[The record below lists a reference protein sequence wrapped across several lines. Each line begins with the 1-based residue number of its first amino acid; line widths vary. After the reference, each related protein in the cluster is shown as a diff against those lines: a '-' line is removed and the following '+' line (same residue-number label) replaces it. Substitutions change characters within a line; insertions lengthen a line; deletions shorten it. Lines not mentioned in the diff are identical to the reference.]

1 MTAISTMLRRQLG
14 ESRWFLGIA
23 SAALFGLGWLS
34 SFIACRVERQ
44 FVRAVGEEAERFT
57 RFTRGMGGEAMDFSS
72 LSFQVMFWSHPF
84 VLLIICVWAISRA
97 SAAVAGEI
105 ERGTLDVSLSRP
117 VSRLEYLATHVA
129 CGLLGLAI
137 LTASLVVGNRVGG
150 LYNPVS
156 DPPSATALIGPAANL
171 ALVGV
176 AVFGYSLLCSSW
188 DVVRWRPNLVASA
201 LTIAGYAAGIAS
213 TFPTL
218 SDWEWIGRF
227 SVFKAFDPV
236 EVAVTG
242 DTFLRH
248 AAGLGAVGAVGVLAA
263 LIVFQRRDLPAN
275 S

>member
-1 MTAISTMLRRQLG
+1 MTAIGTMLRKQLG

-23 SAALFGLGWLS
+23 SASLFGLGWLS
-34 SFIACRVERQ
+34 SYIAARVERRLHR
-44 FVRAVGEEAERFT
+44 VSGTEAERFE
-57 RFTRGMGGEAMDFSS
+57 RFTRGMGGAAMDFSS

-84 VLLIICVWAISRA
+84 VLLILCTWAISRGT
-97 SAAVAGEI
+97 AAVAGEI
-105 ERGTLDVSLSRP
+105 ERGTLDVTLSRP
-117 VSRLEYLATHVA
+117 VSRLEYFTIQVVS
-129 CGLLGLAI
+129 GLLGLVI
-137 LTASLVVGNRVGG
+137 LASALVIGNRVGG
-150 LYNPVS
+150 IYNHVS
-156 DPPSATALIGPAANL
+156 DPPSAMALIKPAANL

-176 AVFGYSLLCSSW
+176 AIYGYALLCSSW

-201 LTIAGYAAGIAS
+201 LTIAGYAAGVAS

-242 DTFLRH
+242 ETFLRH
-248 AAGLGAVGAVGVLAA
+248 AAGLGAVGVTGIVLAFV
-263 LIVFQRRDLPAN
+263 LFQSRDLPAN